1 MCLTLRVYY
10 HFVLKTI
17 FRGEIKQEKGP
28 PFNNYIKK
36 ASALINNTGE
46 VENRA
51 F

>member
-1 MCLTLRVYY
+1 MLYVIIQVAQKKTMI
-10 HFVLKTI
+10 LKSN
-17 FRGEIKQEKGP
+17 RRKGP